1 MNINRLET
9 PALIVEE
16 KIFYKNLETMKNLLS
31 GKNIKLRPH
40 FKSNKSAWI
49 AHEQMKY
56 GAKGITCA
64 KLGEAIDLAD
74 SGTRAFL
81 LAHLSEENNL
91 PTLALDETES
101 ALSDRG
107 VWVATADAEEPTELC
122 IEHCFEGVC

>member
-16 KIFYKNLETMKNLLS
+16 KIFYKNLETMKNLLE

-74 SGTRAFL
+74 SGIGDILKA
-81 LAHLSEENNL
+81 AV
-91 PTLALDETES
+91 DE
-101 ALSDRG
+101 
-107 VWVATADAEEPTELC
+107 
-122 IEHCFEGVC
+122 